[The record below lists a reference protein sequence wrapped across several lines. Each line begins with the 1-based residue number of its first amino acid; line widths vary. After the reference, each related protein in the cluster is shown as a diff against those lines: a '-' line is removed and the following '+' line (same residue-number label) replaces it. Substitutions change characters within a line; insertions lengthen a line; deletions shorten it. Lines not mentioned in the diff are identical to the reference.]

1 MASSVRRGSDVA
13 EKSSKFERVFAEL
26 ADLREEV
33 VTIKAHEED
42 EQRRLAEMAKKLDGV
57 ICTLHEVIGKESVRA
72 SIYGVIGSIVSGV
85 VVWLITLVKGS

>member
-1 MASSVRRGSDVA
+1 MA
-13 EKSSKFERVFAEL
+13 EKSSKFERVFAKL

-33 VTIKAHEED
+33 ATIKAHEED

-85 VVWLITLVKGS
+85 VVWLVTLVKGS

>member
-1 MASSVRRGSDVA
+1 MA

>member
-1 MASSVRRGSDVA
+1 MAD
-13 EKSSKFERVFAEL
+13 KSRKFERVFAEL

>member
-1 MASSVRRGSDVA
+1 MAD
-13 EKSSKFERVFAEL
+13 KSSKFERVFAEL

-42 EQRRLAEMAKKLDGV
+42 ERRRLAEMAKKLDGV
-57 ICTLHEVIGKESVRA
+57 ICTLHEIIGKESVRA

>member
-1 MASSVRRGSDVA
+1 MA

-57 ICTLHEVIGKESVRA
+57 ICTLHEIIGKESVRA

>member
-1 MASSVRRGSDVA
+1 MAD
-13 EKSSKFERVFAEL
+13 KSSKFERVFAEL

-57 ICTLHEVIGKESVRA
+57 ICTLHEIIGKESVRA

>member
-1 MASSVRRGSDVA
+1 MAQNGK
-13 EKSSKFERVFAEL
+13 ESKYARIFAEL

>member
-1 MASSVRRGSDVA
+1 MA

-57 ICTLHEVIGKESVRA
+57 ICTLHEIIGKESVRV

>member
-1 MASSVRRGSDVA
+1 MAD
-13 EKSSKFERVFAEL
+13 KSSKFERVFAEL

-42 EQRRLAEMAKKLDGV
+42 SQRRLAEMARKLDGV
-57 ICTLHEVIGKESVRA
+57 ICTLHEVIGKESVQA

-85 VVWLITLVKGS
+85 VVWLVTLVKGS

>member
-1 MASSVRRGSDVA
+1 MAD
-13 EKSSKFERVFAEL
+13 KSSKFERVFAEL

-42 EQRRLAEMAKKLDGV
+42 SQRRLAEMARKLDGV

-85 VVWLITLVKGS
+85 VVWLVTLVKGS

>member
-1 MASSVRRGSDVA
+1 MA

-33 VTIKAHEED
+33 VMIKAHEED
-42 EQRRLAEMAKKLDGV
+42 SQRRLVEMAKKLDGV

-72 SIYGVIGSIVSGV
+72 SVYGVIGSIVSGV
-85 VVWLITLVKGS
+85 VVWLVTLVKGS

>member
-1 MASSVRRGSDVA
+1 MA
-13 EKSSKFERVFAEL
+13 EKNSKFERVFSEL

-57 ICTLHEVIGKESVRA
+57 ICTLHEIIGKESVRA
-72 SIYGVIGSIVSGV
+72 SIYGVIGSVVSGT
-85 VVWLITLVKGS
+85 VVWLITLARGS

>member
-1 MASSVRRGSDVA
+1 MAD
-13 EKSSKFERVFAEL
+13 KSSKFERVFAEL

>member
-1 MASSVRRGSDVA
+1 MA
-13 EKSSKFERVFAEL
+13 EKNSKFERVFSEL

-57 ICTLHEVIGKESVRA
+57 ICTLHEIIGKESVRA
-72 SIYGVIGSIVSGV
+72 SIYGVIGSVVSGT
-85 VVWLITLVKGS
+85 VVWLITLARGN

>member
-1 MASSVRRGSDVA
+1 MAD
-13 EKSSKFERVFAEL
+13 KSSKFERVFAEL

-42 EQRRLAEMAKKLDGV
+42 SQRRLAEMAKKLDGV

-72 SIYGVIGSIVSGV
+72 SIYGVIGSVVSGV
-85 VVWLITLVKGS
+85 VVWLVTLVKGS

>member
-1 MASSVRRGSDVA
+1 MAQNGK
-13 EKSSKFERVFAEL
+13 ESKYARIFAEL
-26 ADLREEV
+26 SDLREEV

-85 VVWLITLVKGS
+85 AVWLITLLKGS

>member
-1 MASSVRRGSDVA
+1 MA
-13 EKSSKFERVFAEL
+13 EKSSKFERVLAEL

-33 VTIKAHEED
+33 VMIKAHEED
-42 EQRRLAEMAKKLDGV
+42 SQRRLAEMAKKLDGV

-85 VVWLITLVKGS
+85 VVWLVTMVKGS

>member
-1 MASSVRRGSDVA
+1 MAD
-13 EKSSKFERVFAEL
+13 KSSKFERVFAEL

-42 EQRRLAEMAKKLDGV
+42 SQRRLAEMAKKLDGV

-85 VVWLITLVKGS
+85 VVWLVTLVKGS